1 MKTIE
6 LNRFVSDFME
16 ISNNLT
22 HAELKMLYVLIID
35 PDVINLSQVK
45 FAEMLGVDRRTII
58 FGYKKLREHGY
69 LCDKNITE
77 GDEEKTGL
85 NDAGEASVLIKRSNP
100 INSEKFRRDD
110 YQHKIFVLKKFEFLE
125 PFFKEFPNE
134 IEWTLTIFRDTL
146 PENIDDLARR
156 LGFEEKLRIVRI
168 SYYKIKEY
176 ESKKTPKAVSVL
188 DYEYKYLEYYDK
200 GRKRAALNIIYEVLI
215 YLPFSF
221 SKFMEDIQHYL
232 FDDAIEFA
240 QKMMVEIYGTDT
252 I

>member
-6 LNRFVSDFME
+6 LNKFVSDFME

-35 PDVINLSQVK
+35 PDVIKLSQVK

-69 LCDKNITE
+69 LYDKNITKKKSKKSE
-77 GDEEKTGL
+77 SKNEDEADNALKG
-85 NDAGEASVLIKRSNP
+85 SSLIKSAK
-100 INSEKFRRDD
+100 SSLDD

-125 PFFKEFPNE
+125 PFFKEFSNE
-134 IEWTLTIFRDTL
+134 IEGTLTIFRDTL

-156 LGFEEKLRIVRI
+156 LGFEEKLKIVRI

-176 ESKKTPKAVSVL
+176 ESKKTPKAVSIL
-188 DYEYKYLEYYDK
+188 DYEYKYLEYYHK
-200 GRKRAALNIIYEVLI
+200 GRKKAALNIIYEVLI

-221 SKFMEDIQHYL
+221 NKFIEDIRHYL
-232 FDDAIEFA
+232 FDDAIEFS
-240 QKMMVEIYGTDT
+240 QKMMVEIYGTDK

>member
-22 HAELKMLYVLIID
+22 HAELKMLYVLIND

-45 FAEMLGVDRRTII
+45 CAEMLGVDRRTII

-69 LCDKNITE
+69 LSDKYITKKKSKKSEFKNEDKADNALKGSNI
-77 GDEEKTGL
+77 
-85 NDAGEASVLIKRSNP
+85 IK
-100 INSEKFRRDD
+100 NSKSSLDD

-134 IEWTLTIFRDTL
+134 IEGTLTIFRDTL

-176 ESKKTPKAVSVL
+176 ESKKTPKAVSFL

-215 YLPFSF
+215 YLPFIF
-221 SKFMEDIQHYL
+221 SKFMEDIRHYL
-232 FDDAIEFA
+232 FDDAKELA
-240 QKMMVEIYGTDT
+240 QKMMVEIYGTDK

>member
-6 LNRFVSDFME
+6 LNRFISEFME

-22 HAELKMLYVLIID
+22 HAELKMLYVLIND

-69 LCDKNITE
+69 LCDNDITE
-77 GDEEKTGL
+77 SDEEKTEL
-85 NDAGEASVLIKRSNP
+85 NDAGEATILTKRSNNVNP
-100 INSEKFRRDD
+100 EEFTID
-110 YQHKIFVLKKFEFLE
+110 YYEQKIFVFKEYEFLE
-125 PFFKEFPNE
+125 PYFKDFPQV
-134 IEWTLTIFRDTL
+134 IGSTLTVIREML

-156 LGFEEKLRIVRI
+156 LGFEEKLRIIRI
-168 SYYKIKEY
+168 SYDKIKEY
-176 ESKKTPKAVSVL
+176 ESKKTPKAVSFL
-188 DYEYKYLEYYDK
+188 DYEYKYLEYYHREWK
-200 GRKRAALNIIYEVLI
+200 KAALNIIYEVLI

-221 SKFMEDIQHYL
+221 SKFMEEIRNYL

>member
-69 LCDKNITE
+69 LCDKNVTE

-110 YQHKIFVLKKFEFLE
+110 YEQKIFVLKEFEFLE
-125 PFFKEFPNE
+125 PYFKDFPNA
-134 IEWTLTIFRDTL
+134 IGSTLTIIREML

-156 LGFEEKLRIVRI
+156 LGFEEKLRIIRI
-168 SYYKIKEY
+168 SYDKIKEY
-176 ESKKTPKAVSVL
+176 EKNKTPKAVSIL
-188 DYEYKYLEYYDK
+188 DYEHKYWEYYDREWK
-200 GRKRAALNIIYEVLI
+200 KAALNIIYEVLI
-215 YLPFSF
+215 YLPLSF
-221 SKFMEDIQHYL
+221 SKFMEDIRHYL

-240 QKMMVEIYGTDT
+240 QKMMVEVYGTDK